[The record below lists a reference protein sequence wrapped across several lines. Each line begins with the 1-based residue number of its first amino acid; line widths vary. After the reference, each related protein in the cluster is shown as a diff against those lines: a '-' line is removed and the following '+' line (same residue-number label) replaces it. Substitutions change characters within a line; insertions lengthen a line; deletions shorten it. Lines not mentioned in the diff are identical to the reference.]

1 MAPKYQMVAD
11 SLRTDILDGVYQKRM
26 LLPTEQLLC
35 QQFQVSRQTVRQA
48 LALLVSEG
56 LIERRQGSG
65 SHIRDRSKPAPMPH
79 RSIAVITTYI
89 SDYIFPSI
97 LREVEN
103 VLSDHNS
110 APLLFATQNQV
121 SNERKVLNTLLDL
134 TSLDGVLVEGTK
146 TGLPNPNLDLYR
158 RLIDRGVPLVFM
170 NGNYPELTD
179 SLSVL
184 DDNAAG
190 GRMLV
195 DYLHQKGHQ
204 RIAGHLQK
212 RRHPGPTS
220 ATPAMPTPCAPWASP
235 SRTSRSS
242 GTARRPRNPCFWTGR
257 GSSTWSRS
265 SPAIRRWCA
274 TTTRIASRL
283 VAQLVKRGISIPEDM
298 AVVSFDNSQYS
309 EMTTPRI
316 TSLSHGTHN
325 VGRMAAELLMHLFEG
340 VPCQSQVAPW
350 TLVQKESS

>member
-65 SHIRDRSKPAPMPH
+65 SHIRDRSKPAPMPR

-110 APLLFATQNQV
+110 APLLFAIQNQV

-204 RIAGHLQK
+204 RIAGIFKNDDIQGHQRYAGYADALRTLGLPFEDQQVFWYSTEAK
-212 RRHPGPTS
+212 ESLFLDGTGVKYLEQILPGY
-220 ATPAMPTPCAPWASP
+220 
-235 SRTSRSS
+235 
-242 GTARRPRNPCFWTGR
+242 TAVVCYNDE
-257 GSSTWSRS
+257 
-265 SPAIRRWCA
+265 
-274 TTTRIASRL
+274 IASRL

>member
-204 RIAGHLQK
+204 RIAGIFKNDDIQGHQRYAGYAGALRTLGLPIDIRIGLLVQHGGQGVPVSGRNRGQIPGAGPPRLHRGGVLQ
-212 RRHPGPTS
+212 RRD
-220 ATPAMPTPCAPWASP
+220 
-235 SRTSRSS
+235 R
-242 GTARRPRNPCFWTGR
+242 
-257 GSSTWSRS
+257 
-265 SPAIRRWCA
+265 
-274 TTTRIASRL
+274 SRL

-298 AVVSFDNSQYS
+298 AVVSFDNSQYKRDDHPPHHLPV
-309 EMTTPRI
+309 PR
-316 TSLSHGTHN
+316 HPQRGPDG
-325 VGRMAAELLMHLFEG
+325 GRA
-340 VPCQSQVAPW
+340 SDAP
-350 TLVQKESS
+350 V

>member
-11 SLRTDILDGVYQKRM
+11 ALRADILDGVYQKRM

-48 LALLVSEG
+48 LSLLASEG

-65 SHIRDRSKPAPMPH
+65 SHIRDLSKPAPVPR

-121 SNERKVLNTLLDL
+121 STERTVRTARLDL
-134 TSLDGVLVEGTK
+134 SPLDGILVEGTK

-158 RLIDRGVPLVFM
+158 RLIDRRVPLVFM

-184 DDNAAG
+184 DDNYG
-190 GRMLV
+190 GGELLV
-195 DYLHQKGHQ
+195 HYLNQRGHQ
-204 RIAGHLQK
+204 RIAGIFKNDDIQGHQRYAGYADALRTLELPFEDQQVLWYSTESK
-212 RRHPGPTS
+212 ETLFSDGTS
-220 ATPAMPTPCAPWASP
+220 LKYLEQTL
-235 SRTSRSS
+235 S
-242 GTARRPRNPCFWTGR
+242 GYTAVVCYNDE
-257 GSSTWSRS
+257 
-265 SPAIRRWCA
+265 
-274 TTTRIASRL
+274 IASRL
-283 VAQLVKRGISIPEDM
+283 IAQLLKRGISVPKDL

-309 EMTTPRI
+309 EMTIPRI
-316 TSLSHGTHN
+316 TSLSHGSHN
-325 VGRMAAELLMHLFEG
+325 VGRMAAELLMRLFQGE
-340 VPCQSQVAPW
+340 PCHSQLAPW

>member
-11 SLRTDILDGVYQKRM
+11 ALRTDILDGVYQKRM

-48 LALLVSEG
+48 LALLASEG

-65 SHIRDRSKPAPMPH
+65 SHIRDLSKPAPMPR
-79 RSIAVITTYI
+79 RSVAVVTTYI

-121 SNERKVLNTLLDL
+121 SNERKVLGTLLEMHP
-134 TSLDGVLVEGTK
+134 LDGVLVEGTK

-158 RLIDRGVPLVFM
+158 KLIQRGVPLVFM

-184 DDNAAG
+184 DDNYGG
-190 GRMLV
+190 GRTLV
-195 DYLHQKGHQ
+195 RYLYDRDHRHIAGIFKNDDIQGHQ
-204 RIAGHLQK
+204 RYSGYADQL
-212 RRHPGPTS
+212 
-220 ATPAMPTPCAPWASP
+220 
-235 SRTSRSS
+235 RTLELPFEDRQVLWYSTESKETLFS
-242 GTARRPRNPCFWTGR
+242 EGTGARFLERLAQDYTAVVCYNDE
-257 GSSTWSRS
+257 
-265 SPAIRRWCA
+265 
-274 TTTRIASRL
+274 IASRL
-283 VAQLVKRGISIPEDM
+283 VAQLLKRGVSVPGDM

-309 EMTTPRI
+309 EMTIPRI
-316 TSLSHGTHN
+316 TSLSHGSHN
-325 VGRMAAELLMHLFEG
+325 VGRMAAQLLMSLLDGAE
-340 VPCQSQVAPW
+340 CQSQIAPW
-350 TLVQKESS
+350 TLVEKESS

>member
-110 APLLFATQNQV
+110 APLLFGPPA
-121 SNERKVLNTLLDL
+121 RL
-134 TSLDGVLVEGTK
+134 
-146 TGLPNPNLDLYR
+146 R
-158 RLIDRGVPLVFM
+158 RR
-170 NGNYPELTD
+170 
-179 SLSVL
+179 
-184 DDNAAG
+184 
-190 GRMLV
+190 
-195 DYLHQKGHQ
+195 
-204 RIAGHLQK
+204 
-212 RRHPGPTS
+212 
-220 ATPAMPTPCAPWASP
+220 
-235 SRTSRSS
+235 
-242 GTARRPRNPCFWTGR
+242 ARRP
-257 GSSTWSRS
+257 SV
-265 SPAIRRWCA
+265 RR
-274 TTTRIASRL
+274 
-283 VAQLVKRGISIPEDM
+283 
-298 AVVSFDNSQYS
+298 
-309 EMTTPRI
+309 
-316 TSLSHGTHN
+316 
-325 VGRMAAELLMHLFEG
+325 AAPGLRR
-340 VPCQSQVAPW
+340 PY
-350 TLVQKESS
+350 

>member
-146 TGLPNPNLDLYR
+146 TGLPNPNLDVPASTR
-158 RLIDRGVPLVFM
+158 RANPVYTTLFSHLARFSHFKH
-170 NGNYPELTD
+170 
-179 SLSVL
+179 SLSL
-184 DDNAAG
+184 SSAAT
-190 GRMLV
+190 
-195 DYLHQKGHQ
+195 
-204 RIAGHLQK
+204 
-212 RRHPGPTS
+212 RRFAPASS
-220 ATPAMPTPCAPWASP
+220 AP
-235 SRTSRSS
+235 SS
-242 GTARRPRNPCFWTGR
+242 
-257 GSSTWSRS
+257 
-265 SPAIRRWCA
+265 
-274 TTTRIASRL
+274 
-283 VAQLVKRGISIPEDM
+283 IS
-298 AVVSFDNSQYS
+298 
-309 EMTTPRI
+309 
-316 TSLSHGTHN
+316 L
-325 VGRMAAELLMHLFEG
+325 
-340 VPCQSQVAPW
+340 
-350 TLVQKESS
+350 

>member
-204 RIAGHLQK
+204 RIAGIFKNDDIQGHQ
-212 RRHPGPTS
+212 RYAGY
-220 ATPAMPTPCAPWASP
+220 AAAMPEPCAPWASP

-242 GTARRPRNPCFWTGR
+242 GTARRPRSPCFWTER
-257 GSSTWSRS
+257 GSSIWSRS
-265 SPAIRRWCA
+265 SPATPRWCA
-274 TTTRIASRL
+274 TTTRS
-283 VAQLVKRGISIPEDM
+283 P
-298 AVVSFDNSQYS
+298 
-309 EMTTPRI
+309 
-316 TSLSHGTHN
+316 
-325 VGRMAAELLMHLFEG
+325 AAWW
-340 VPCQSQVAPW
+340 PSW
-350 TLVQKESS
+350 

>member
-158 RLIDRGVPLVFM
+158 RLGPPGLYERQLPRAHRQPL
-170 NGNYPELTD
+170 GAGRQRRRRPD
-179 SLSVL
+179 
-184 DDNAAG
+184 AG
-190 GRMLV
+190 GLPPPEGPPAHR
-195 DYLHQKGHQ
+195 
-204 RIAGHLQK
+204 GHLQK
-212 RRHPGPTS
+212 RRHPGP
-220 ATPAMPTPCAPWASP
+220 PALRRLC
-235 SRTSRSS
+235 
-242 GTARRPRNPCFWTGR
+242 RRPAHPGPPLR
-257 GSSTWSRS
+257 G
-265 SPAIRRWCA
+265 PAGL
-274 TTTRIASRL
+274 L
-283 VAQLVKRGISIPEDM
+283 VQHGGQGVPVPGLSIPEDM

>member
-184 DDNAAG
+184 DDNATG

-204 RIAGHLQK
+204 RIAGIFKNDDIQGHQ
-212 RRHPGPTS
+212 RYAGYAGRPAHPGPPLRG
-220 ATPAMPTPCAPWASP
+220 PAGLLVQHGGQGVPV
-235 SRTSRSS
+235 S
-242 GTARRPRNPCFWTGR
+242 GRNGGQVPGAGPPRLHRGGVLQRRDRQPPGGPAGEAGRLHSGGYGR
-257 GSSTWSRS
+257 G
-265 SPAIRRWCA
+265 
-274 TTTRIASRL
+274 
-283 VAQLVKRGISIPEDM
+283 QL
-298 AVVSFDNSQYS
+298 
-309 EMTTPRI
+309 
-316 TSLSHGTHN
+316 
-325 VGRMAAELLMHLFEG
+325 
-340 VPCQSQVAPW
+340 
-350 TLVQKESS
+350 